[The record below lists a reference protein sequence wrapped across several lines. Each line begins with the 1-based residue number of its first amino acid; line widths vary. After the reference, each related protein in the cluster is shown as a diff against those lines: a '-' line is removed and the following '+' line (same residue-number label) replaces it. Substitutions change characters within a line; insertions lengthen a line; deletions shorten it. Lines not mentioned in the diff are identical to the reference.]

1 MLIMVPVLIWLSLM
15 DFYSR
20 ILPNEILIFLAALAL
35 ESRATRAG
43 VLISFGSLFFLI
55 ALREI
60 MRVEIGYGDIKLIA
74 VLGLANSSIFQF
86 LTMLELAS
94 FLAAISLILG
104 RIQKRSCKRSLPLAP
119 YLSLAFLGCL
129 TPLIASL

>member
-1 MLIMVPVLIWLSLM
+1 MVPVLIWLSLM

-74 VLGLANSSIFQF
+74 VLG
-86 LTMLELAS
+86 
-94 FLAAISLILG
+94 
-104 RIQKRSCKRSLPLAP
+104 
-119 YLSLAFLGCL
+119 
-129 TPLIASL
+129 